1 MPEANNKNGVALINQ
16 FRSWL
21 ADFRRESNAMVDL
34 YQKRIDE
41 LEVRLTKEGIAQPC
55 RARIEGENGDSGAS
69 GEENSGREET

>member
-1 MPEANNKNGVALINQ
+1 MVEANNKNGVALINQ

-41 LEVRLTKEGIAQPC
+41 FEVRLTKEGIALPTLKV
-55 RARIEGENGDSGAS
+55 ED
-69 GEENSGREET
+69 

>member
-1 MPEANNKNGVALINQ
+1 MAEQNNKNGITLINQ

-41 LEVRLTKEGIAQPC
+41 LEVWLTKEGIALPTLKV
-55 RARIEGENGDSGAS
+55 ED
-69 GEENSGREET
+69 